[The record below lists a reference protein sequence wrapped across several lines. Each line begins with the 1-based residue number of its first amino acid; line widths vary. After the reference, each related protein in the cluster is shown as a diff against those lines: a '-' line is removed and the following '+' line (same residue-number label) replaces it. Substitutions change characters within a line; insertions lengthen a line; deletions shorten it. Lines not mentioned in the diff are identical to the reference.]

1 MKNIQE
7 AFDYL
12 EREVKQSMSYWT
24 DRGFTAAEAA
34 EHMLIQNQEVERQAQ
49 NLIQSI
55 IQDNE

>member
-1 MKNIQE
+1 MNNIQE

-34 EHMLIQNQEVERQAQ
+34 EHMLIQNRETYLKAE
-49 NLIQSI
+49 NLIASI
-55 IQDNE
+55 IQKNE